1 MIDTATGK
9 KELFVKMPEEDK
21 LAPHYQVLEWSPS
34 GDAVYLSYSSRTKW
48 ERGVSRYDVATRRI
62 ATVAISSRWSL
73 PGPCPVA
80 IFVTATPVPVS
91 T

>member
-1 MIDTATGK
+1 MQYWHFDNVSQLVDDTHRG
-9 KELFVKMPEEDK
+9 M
-21 LAPHYQVLEWSPS
+21 
-34 GDAVYLSYSSRTKW
+34 LSAHGHRARETLPIKQ
-48 ERGVSRYDVATRRI
+48 EFAALTAYDGATRRI